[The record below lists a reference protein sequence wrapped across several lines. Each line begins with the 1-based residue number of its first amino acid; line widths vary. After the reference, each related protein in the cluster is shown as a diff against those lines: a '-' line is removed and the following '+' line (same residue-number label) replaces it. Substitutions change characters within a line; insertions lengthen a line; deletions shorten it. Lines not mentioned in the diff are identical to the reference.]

1 MIMRKITDSDLEKII
16 GTSICGYHIENA
28 RIKNGEYCD
37 SDNYG
42 ILLGKNDRGVY
53 VTWQFHFNGDDISVY
68 WGHYT
73 EKRELAL
80 QDFYNRD
87 ADMKPDTYKVTI
99 TETSKMNVF
108 VEANCREA
116 AEQIVSDRWRNNEYI
131 LDSENFCDVEFTAIE
146 ADEVEL

>member
-1 MIMRKITDSDLEKII
+1 MRKITKSDLEKII
-16 GTSICGYHIENA
+16 GTSICDFYIENA
-28 RIKNGEYCD
+28 RIKGGDCCN

-53 VTWQFHFNGDDISVY
+53 VTWQFHFDGDEISVY

-73 EKRELAL
+73 EKHEAAL

-87 ADMKPDTYKVTI
+87 TDTKPDTYKVTI
-99 TETSKMNVF
+99 TEISKMNVI
-108 VEANCREA
+108 VEASCREN
-116 AEQIVSDRWRNNEYI
+116 AEQIVSDKWRNSEYV
-131 LDSENFCDVEFTAIE
+131 LDSENFCNVEFAAVE

>member
-28 RIKNGEYCD
+28 RIKKGDCCD

-42 ILLGKNDRGVY
+42 ILLGKNDRDVY
-53 VTWQFHFNGDDISVY
+53 VTWQFHFNGDDISAY

-73 EKRELAL
+73 GKREIAL
-80 QDFYNRD
+80 QDFYSRD
-87 ADMKPDTYKVTI
+87 TDAKPDTYKVTI
-99 TETSKMNVF
+99 TETSQMNVF
-108 VEANCREA
+108 VEANCREG
-116 AEQIVSDRWRNNEYI
+116 AEQIVCDKWRSNEYI
-131 LDSENFCDVEFTAIE
+131 LDSDNLCDVEFTAIE

>member
-87 ADMKPDTYKVTI
+87 A
-99 TETSKMNVF
+99 EH
-108 VEANCREA
+108 EARYIQGHNYRDF
-116 AEQIVSDRWRNNEYI
+116 QNERI
-131 LDSENFCDVEFTAIE
+131 C
-146 ADEVEL
+146 